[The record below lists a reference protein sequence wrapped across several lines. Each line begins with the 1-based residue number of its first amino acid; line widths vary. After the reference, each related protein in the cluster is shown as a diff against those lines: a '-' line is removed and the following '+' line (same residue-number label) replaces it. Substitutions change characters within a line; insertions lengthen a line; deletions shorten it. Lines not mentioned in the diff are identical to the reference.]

1 MQLGRKYRGRITD
14 MMADK
19 DEKELCQYRSTEGNE
34 NALIYKNSSLY

>member
-1 MQLGRKYRGRITD
+1 
-14 MMADK
+14 MADK